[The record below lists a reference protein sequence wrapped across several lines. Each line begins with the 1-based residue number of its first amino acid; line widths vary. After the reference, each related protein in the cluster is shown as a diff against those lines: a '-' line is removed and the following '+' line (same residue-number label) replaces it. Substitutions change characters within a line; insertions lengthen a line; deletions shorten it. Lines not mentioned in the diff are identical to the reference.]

1 VVAFASDPAPP
12 GVAAPLASEPL
23 PFLPGGAP
31 LSASLPD
38 WVVLSFAS
46 SLFCASAR
54 LETSMIITGARIL
67 AFIILRKDNTGPA
80 RLIPIDRES
89 FLAFSGLCAG
99 AAFGSNYSERRSLA
113 MKGDASRAG

>member
-1 VVAFASDPAPP
+1 
-12 GVAAPLASEPL
+12 LL
-23 PFLPGGAP
+23 
-31 LSASLPD
+31 D
-38 WVVLSFAS
+38 WAVLFFAS

-67 AFIILRKDNTGPA
+67 AFIGILRKDNTGPA